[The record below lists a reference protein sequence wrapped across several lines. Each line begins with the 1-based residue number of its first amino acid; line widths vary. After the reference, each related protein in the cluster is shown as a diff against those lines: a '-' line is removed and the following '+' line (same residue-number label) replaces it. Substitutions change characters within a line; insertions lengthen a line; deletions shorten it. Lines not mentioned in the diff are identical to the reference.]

1 MAGTESCSRSCSSLS
16 DREPGRASAPSAI
29 RPVVAYDGCSADD
42 LAARLGV
49 PGVAMFDDVGS
60 TLDVAHALAADGAPA
75 GTVVLADAQSAG
87 RGRHGR
93 RWRSERGAGI
103 WLTILERPSES
114 KALEVLSLRIG
125 LAAARA
131 LDLLAGEPVLLKWP
145 NDLYL
150 RAGKLGGVL
159 IEVRWRDDA
168 AEWVAIGLGVNIIV
182 PTGER
187 AAALRPGTSRIEALS
202 RMVPAVRAAAR
213 RPGLLSGDELSAF
226 AARDLAVGRECSA
239 PVRGRVLGIDAEGSL
254 LVDVDGDRIATRVG
268 SLVLKEES

>member
-114 KALEVLSLRIG
+114 KALEVLSPNRTFLN
-125 LAAARA
+125 
-131 LDLLAGEPVLLKWP
+131 LDCGFGTFAS
-145 NDLYL
+145 
-150 RAGKLGGVL
+150 
-159 IEVRWRDDA
+159 
-168 AEWVAIGLGVNIIV
+168 
-182 PTGER
+182 
-187 AAALRPGTSRIEALS
+187 RPMNSHEI
-202 RMVPAVRAAAR
+202 VRAKLASMVGAAKVLR
-213 RPGLLSGDELSAF
+213 R
-226 AARDLAVGRECSA
+226 RY
-239 PVRGRVLGIDAEGSL
+239 DA
-254 LVDVDGDRIATRVG
+254 
-268 SLVLKEES
+268 